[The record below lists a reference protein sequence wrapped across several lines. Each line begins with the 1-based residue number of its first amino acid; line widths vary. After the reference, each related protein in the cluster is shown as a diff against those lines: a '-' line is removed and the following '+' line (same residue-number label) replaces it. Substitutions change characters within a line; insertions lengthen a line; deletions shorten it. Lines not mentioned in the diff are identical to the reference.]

1 MNTEIKWPHVA
12 HMYLKSRIEVVTLR
26 GSKERTGRL
35 IHMNEPD
42 AITVLFGEKEEIHR
56 QKISVVK
63 LEWCKPILRHRE
75 DITEEESREFMKD
88 FTLFAWEEATQLP
101 VGWKSAKEW
110 AIDILNDG
118 EFTPAQTLWL
128 LNRGFDLF
136 GLIESGQA
144 IRKEVSNG

>member
-1 MNTEIKWPHVA
+1 MNTEIKWADVA
-12 HMYLKSRIEVVTLR
+12 HMYQFSDIEIRIGVGDRKFKGVTQLSDAR
-26 GSKERTGRL
+26 GRIKRALYEDSAGHFVRTTQ
-35 IHMNEPD
+35 H
-42 AITVLFGEKEEIHR
+42 EI
-56 QKISVVK
+56 S
-63 LEWCKPILRHRE
+63 EYKPILRHRE
-75 DITEEESREFMKD
+75 DVTEAESREFMKD

-144 IRKEVSNG
+144 IRKS